1 MTPESQTTMFERW
14 AREHGQLINKLCYF
28 YAATPTDFDD
38 LRQEALLALWRSAER
53 FRGDCAERTW
63 IYRVTLNACVSYV
76 RKDRWTTRTEPIE
89 LHPEIITSDAERA
102 AMVREM
108 RELIDR
114 LPPLDRAITLM
125 WLDGLDYA
133 EISQVS
139 GLTSSAVGTRLN
151 RIKKTL
157 INESNK

>member
-1 MTPESQTTMFERW
+1 MTTDTQTELFNQWVR
-14 AREHGQLINKLCYF
+14 REGQLINKLCYY
-28 YAATPTDFDD
+28 YAISDADFDD
-38 LRQEALLALWRSAER
+38 LRQDALLALWRSAAR

-76 RKDRWTTRTEPIE
+76 RKERWASRTESID
-89 LHPEIITSDAERA
+89 LHPGLITDDAERA

-125 WLDGLDYA
+125 WLDGLDYT
-133 EISQVS
+133 EISSVAGIS
-139 GLTSSAVGTRLN
+139 PGAVGTRLT

-157 INESNK
+157 VSESNK